1 MRTVEKATWL
11 QGDQARN
18 DEAEPDPHEG
28 LLGATALIL
37 GDVGNQL
44 VFKQR
49 VKQVLSWAGKG
60 KAYLGRLGLE
70 VSTEFRQGTV
80 VAYTKAGASG
90 RTLGAELV
98 AGS

>member
-1 MRTVEKATWL
+1 MMRQSQTPTKGSWGP
-11 QGDQARN
+11 QRSS
-18 DEAEPDPHEG
+18 
-28 LLGATALIL
+28 ALIL
-37 GDVGNQL
+37 GDMGNQL

-90 RTLGAELV
+90 RTLRAELV